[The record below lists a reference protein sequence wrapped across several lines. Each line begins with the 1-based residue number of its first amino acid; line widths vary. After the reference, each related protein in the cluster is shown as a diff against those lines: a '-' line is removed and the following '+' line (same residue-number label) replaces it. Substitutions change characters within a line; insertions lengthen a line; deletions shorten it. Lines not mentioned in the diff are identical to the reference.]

1 MAPRCEYVVPQT
13 FQFIRYIPDDK
24 VTFENAIS
32 IEEEDVLDAI
42 SLFKQTLTSD
52 GLLELEDE
60 IQSEDTITPPNAIG
74 RCTCHTTK
82 AKKSLLPE
90 FELETLRLGPS
101 GPWFTVP
108 RSQHKISRQQRR
120 KLNDLVRQKLFKE

>member
-24 VTFENAIS
+24 VTIENAIS
-32 IEEEDVLDAI
+32 IEEEDVLNAI
-42 SLFKQTLTSD
+42 SLFKQTLPSD
-52 GLLELEDE
+52 GLLKLEDE
-60 IQSEDTITPPNAIG
+60 IQSEDTTTPPIAIG
-74 RCTCHTTK
+74 RYTCHTTK

-108 RSQHKISRQQRR
+108 RSQHKRARQQRR